1 MVKKFLFSTNP
12 TWATLPLRIAMGLI
26 FMAHGGQK
34 LFGWFGGYGLSA
46 TAGFFAQQLGMTPG
60 MLWAVLAGCG
70 EFFGGLL
77 LFLGFLTRLGGLNI
91 AIVMLVA
98 IFKAHWPAFFA
109 PAGIEYP
116 LVNLAAALALLMAG
130 GGKLS
135 IDAAICAKPGQTSSI
150 QP

>member
-1 MVKKFLFSTNP
+1 MLKKLLFTNGGWWV
-12 TWATLPLRIAMGLI
+12 TVPLRIALGLI

-46 TAGFFAQQLGMTPG
+46 TAGFFAEKLGMTPG
-60 MLWAVLAGCG
+60 ILWATLAGSG

-77 LFLGFLTRLGGLNI
+77 VIIGLATRFGALNI

-98 IFKAHWPAFFA
+98 IFKVHWPAFFA

-116 LVNLAAALALLMAG
+116 MALFCSAVALLIAG
-130 GGKLS
+130 GGMFSLDATLSGKLS
-135 IDAAICAKPGQTSSI
+135 QTSTMQS
-150 QP
+150 